1 MSENMYEVRCYGCH
15 DLAPDVKTRC
25 YVSYLLKEEEC
36 HNIASKPCFFCSGNA
51 WEIGETSLTVK
62 EYFARMLK
70 DPTGTIGYHVT
81 QRDVALEVQ
90 APLD

>member
-1 MSENMYEVRCYGCH
+1 MYEVRCYAGTP
-15 DLAPDVKTRC
+15 LAPDVKTNC
-25 YVSYLLKEEEC
+25 YVSYLAKKEDC
-36 HNIASKPCFFCSGNA
+36 HNIASEPCFFCGGDE
-51 WEIGETSLTVK
+51 WEVSETTLTEK
-62 EYFARMLK
+62 EYFARMLR